1 MPKYT
6 ITIADIDLY
15 INTEEAPEMV
25 ERLVETV
32 DRRVRSITAMSPRLS
47 KSEAAIL
54 CAVDYCADKLK
65 GEVQAKAMEKELNKL
80 TAELEQLK
88 VDYATLSAEAEEVRR
103 ENRVMNDLISK
114 NLGAATARPAVTA
127 GEQLVIET
135 PEETADTPIDA
146 TVPATE
152 VMFDSEHAE
161 PETAETPAEPAP
173 KKTRRSPRSTAKNK
187 VGDMFDMLT
196 FKDV

>member
-15 INTEEAPEMV
+15 INTEESPEMV
-25 ERLVETV
+25 EKLVETV

-65 GEVQAKAMEKELNKL
+65 GEAQAKAMEKELKKL

-88 VDYATLSAEAEEVRR
+88 ADYATLSAEAEEVRR

-114 NLGAATARPAVTA
+114 NLGAGATHAAVTA
-127 GEQLVIET
+127 GEQLAIET
-135 PEETADTPIDA
+135 APEETPDTPIE
-146 TVPATE
+146 TVPAAD

-161 PETAETPAEPAP
+161 ETTDTPIEPAP
-173 KKTRRSPRSTAKNK
+173 KKTRRSPRSATKNK